1 MKLPRNIS
9 GSEIIQIL
17 KRQGFEV
24 VRQKGSHVRL
34 ARGTLKITVPMH
46 NTLAVGTLASILN
59 QSETSLEDLGDYF

>member
-9 GSEIIQIL
+9 GSETIRIL
-17 KRQGFEV
+17 KRRGFEV

-34 ARGTLKITVPMH
+34 VRGTLKVTVPMH

-59 QSETSLEDLGDYF
+59 QSEISLEELADYL